1 MIIMMMKKDTQIVML
16 MMIVI
21 LGVIRNASGC
31 KVYIENGEDHTAKF
45 YAYDGADGVEW
56 VVSDTLTLDNLGDSG
71 HVKCS
76 GEGKD
81 RCEIKIEYQGTWFT
95 DIHGDCGDTYYFALE
110 TSTDVSW
117 EKISSRRRM
126 LRV

>member
-1 MIIMMMKKDTQIVML
+1 MMKMMMTMKNTQIVML
-16 MMIVI
+16 MMIV
-21 LGVIRNASGC
+21 LGITRNTSGC

-56 VVSDTLTLDNLGDSG
+56 VVSDTLTLDGLGDSG

-76 GEGKD
+76 ADGKD
-81 RCEIKIEYQGTWFT
+81 RCEIRIEYQGTWFT

-110 TSTDVSW
+110 SSTDVSW
-117 EKISSRRRM
+117 EKISGRRRR
-126 LRV
+126 LRA